1 MNKVSIINF
10 NLHKKHLIEDQKNQ
24 LPEPSFK

>member
-10 NLHKKHLIEDQKNQ
+10 NLHKKYLIEDQKDF
-24 LPEPSFK
+24 LAEPNFK